1 MEGLSGRVAVVTGGG
16 QGIGLAIGA
25 RLAAEGAKVVLA
37 DVNEEIARTAAE
49 QLVAAGG
56 EAVGMKV
63 DVVNYEGAEAMVDA
77 VVEQCGSLDILVNN
91 AGIVRDTLVMRMG
104 EADWDAVIAVNLKG
118 TFNCTK
124 AATRPPA
131 PMMRNRWGRIV
142 SIASGIGLMGNAGQA
157 NYAASKAGIIAL
169 MKSVAKEL
177 GSRGVTANSVAPGYI
192 QTAMTDSL
200 NDDTKQWFLDNIPLG
215 RAGQPEDVA
224 RAVAFLAS
232 EEAAYMTG
240 QVLTV
245 DGGMMMS

>member
-124 AATRPPA
+124 AATRPRS

-142 SIASGIGLMGNAGQA
+142 SIASVIGLMGNAGQA

-245 DGGMMMS
+245 DGGMVMS

>member
-124 AATRPPA
+124 AATRPRA

-142 SIASGIGLMGNAGQA
+142 SIASVIGLMGNAGQA

-200 NDDTKQWFLDNIPLG
+200 SDDTKQWFLDNIPLG

-245 DGGMMMS
+245 DGGMVMS